1 MRPQT
6 FFLAAAISTMSVV
19 PAIASGLSIP
29 MDEARIVK
37 FSKPVAT
44 VFVANPTVA
53 DVNTIDSTH
62 VFVLG
67 KAFGGTN
74 LVALDAKGNQI
85 ESEHVTVIGSNHLV
99 TLNRGSG
106 QFTFACATARC
117 ETAAA
122 PGDVRTWHDDNLAEI
137 ERREDN
143 GAKQAS
149 PGEGNK

>member
-1 MRPQT
+1 
-6 FFLAAAISTMSVV
+6 
-19 PAIASGLSIP
+19 

-37 FSKPVAT
+37 FSKPVTT

-67 KAFGGTN
+67 KAFGSTN
-74 LVALDAKGNQI
+74 LVALDAHGNPV
-85 ESEHVTVIGSNHLV
+85 ESEHVTVIGRNDLV
-99 TLNRGSG
+99 TLIRGSN

-122 PGDVRTWHDDNLAEI
+122 PGDVRTWHDDNWGEI

-149 PGEGNK
+149 PGEGHQQ